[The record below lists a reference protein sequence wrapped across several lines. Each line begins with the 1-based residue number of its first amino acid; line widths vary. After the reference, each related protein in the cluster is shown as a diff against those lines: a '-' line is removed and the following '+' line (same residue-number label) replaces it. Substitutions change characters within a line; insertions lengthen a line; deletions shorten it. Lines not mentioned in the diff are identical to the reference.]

1 MITFRTISANLLRC
15 TNNSKPMKI
24 FTSIVLVFILSL
36 NAKSQDWHFS
46 QFYYAP
52 LAQDPALTGNMSGT
66 ARVGANYRSQ
76 WASITAPSVYS
87 TFDVFAD
94 FQLMRGRFRGNS
106 LGLGLIMLNDV
117 AGDANLST
125 MHVQGSIA
133 YHQSL
138 DGTNNYHISFGLQ
151 GGFTQKGIDPSKLFF
166 GNQFRDNG
174 FNNNIYS
181 GENLINTTIYADI
194 GMGVAFSGQ
203 LNKYSQISFGLG
215 AFHLNKPNESL
226 KEKLQINQLYTKK
239 VAHASATFGFNN
251 KVYVFPAASYEY
263 QGPSKE
269 FVGGA
274 AFGLNFTENKR
285 KVGTVIY
292 IGAFARYNESVIP
305 TIGMITKSL
314 KAGVSYDITTSTL
327 ARPTNGQGGFELAI
341 IYNNLVQSKKMRKT
355 YCPKF

>member
-1 MITFRTISANLLRC
+1 
-15 TNNSKPMKI
+15 MKI
-24 FTSIVLVFILSL
+24 FTSIVLFIILSINV
-36 NAKSQDWHFS
+36 NAQDWHFS

-52 LAQDPALTGNMSGT
+52 LTQDPALTGNMGGT
-66 ARVGANYRSQ
+66 ARVGINYRSQ
-76 WASITAPSVYS
+76 WGSISAPSVYS
-87 TFDVFAD
+87 TPDIFAD

-106 LGLGLIMLNDV
+106 LGLGVLILNDV
-117 AGDANLST
+117 AGDGNLST

-166 GNQFRDNG
+166 GNQFTGKGFDNQIIS
-174 FNNNIYS
+174 N
-181 GENLINTTIYADI
+181 ENLISTTIYGDI
-194 GMGVAFSGQ
+194 GMGVAFNGQ

-226 KEKLQINQLYTKK
+226 KQKLTPNEVYSKK

-251 KVYVFPAASYEY
+251 KVYMFPAVEY
-263 QGPSKE
+263 AFQGPSKE

-292 IGAFARYNESVIP
+292 LGAFARYNESLIP

-327 ARPTNGQGGFELAI
+327 NKPTNGQGGFEIAI

>member
-1 MITFRTISANLLRC
+1 
-15 TNNSKPMKI
+15 MKF
-24 FTSIVLVFILSL
+24 FTSIVLVFVLSL
-36 NAKSQDWHFS
+36 NVSAQDWHFS

-52 LAQDPALTGNMSGT
+52 LTQNPALTGNMGGT
-66 ARVGANYRSQ
+66 ARIGANYRSQ
-76 WASITAPSVYS
+76 WGSITAPSVYS

-94 FQLMRGRFRGNS
+94 FQLLRGRFRGNS
-106 LGLGLIMLNDV
+106 LGLGVLILNDV
-117 AGDANLST
+117 AGDGNLST
-125 MHVQGSIA
+125 LNAQGSIA

-138 DGTNNYHISFGLQ
+138 DGTNNYHISFGIQ
-151 GGFTQKGIDPSKLFF
+151 GGFTQKAIDPENLLF
-166 GNQFRDNG
+166 GNQFTGKG
-174 FNNNIYS
+174 FSSAIWS
-181 GENLINTTIYADI
+181 GERLLNSTMYGDI
-194 GMGVAFSGQ
+194 GMGVAFNGQ
-203 LNKYSQISFGLG
+203 LNRYSQVSFGFG

-226 KEKLQINQLYTKK
+226 KKDISLNELYTKK

-251 KVYVFPAASYEY
+251 KVYMFPAASYEY

-292 IGAFARYNESVIP
+292 IGAFARYNESIIP

-327 ARPTNGQGGFELAI
+327 ANPTNGQGGFELAI

>member
-1 MITFRTISANLLRC
+1 
-15 TNNSKPMKI
+15 MKF
-24 FTSIVLVFILSL
+24 FTSIVFILVLSL
-36 NAKSQDWHFS
+36 NVNAQDWHFS
-46 QFYYAP
+46 QFYYSP
-52 LAQDPALTGNMSGT
+52 LTQDPALTGNMGGT
-66 ARVGANYRSQ
+66 ARVGLNYRNQ
-76 WASITAPSVYS
+76 WGSISAPSVYS
-87 TFDVFAD
+87 TPSIFAD

-106 LGLGLIMLNDV
+106 LGLGVLILNDV
-117 AGDANLST
+117 AGDGNLST
-125 MHVQGSIA
+125 MHVQGSVA

-151 GGFTQKGIDPSKLFF
+151 GGFTQKGIDPEKLFF
-166 GNQFRDNG
+166 GNQFTGEGFDNG
-174 FNNNIYS
+174 IYS
-181 GENLINTTIYADI
+181 NENLINSTIYGDI
-194 GMGVAFSGQ
+194 GMGVAFNGQ
-203 LNKYSQISFGLG
+203 LNKYSQISFGFG

-226 KEKLQINQLYTKK
+226 KQKLELNELYSRQ

-251 KVYVFPAASYEY
+251 KVYMFPAIEY
-263 QGPSKE
+263 QFQGPSKE

-292 IGAFARYNESVIP
+292 VGAFARYNESIIP

-327 ARPTNGQGGFELAI
+327 ANPTNGQGGFEIAI